1 MVHESS
7 KVPFDVIAQIM
18 ASSPPSTISSLMATC
33 RVYYEEGPKH
43 LLRDGVVLS
52 DDRDM
57 RRFAA
62 FIFASDSSRFKFFK
76 KLDLTLSR
84 WFAPTDPVVAH
95 IVELLASPS
104 LCLETLILRRAES
117 MLSSC
122 PGVRDAIVGLT
133 SIKHLV
139 VREGWCVAHS
149 VVMDIRSPLSS
160 ITFSSTP
167 PGLSGL
173 PTSSTSAPSVQG
185 WLDCHS
191 STLESILT
199 DLVVRTGEA
208 TLLLY
213 PPSNSIQY
221 LDRPHARIR
230 KLGILC
236 DPDMPDL
243 DILLI
248 CDAFPNLSCLELVPN
263 HRPSLSSFKR
273 YRHHSSTEIL
283 DLHSK
288 NKETQLR
295 SGWPRLEQCSGEL
308 EVLYAQGL
316 VCEVDDLRVW
326 RYLDIEAL
334 PLLCEVLKDTR
345 PTKLCFSVVDIKH
358 LRPTLLGL
366 YEHERKPLR
375 ALEITVNV
383 SEYYDMADTKR
394 MMVSPVSQLR
404 Q

>member
-95 IVELLASPS
+95 IAELLASPS

-117 MLSSC
+117 MLSSY

-167 PGLSGL
+167 PSLSGL

-199 DLVVRTGEA
+199 DLVVRT
-208 TLLLY
+208 
-213 PPSNSIQY
+213 
-221 LDRPHARIR
+221 DRPHARIR

-283 DLHSK
+283 CLHSR

-316 VCEVDDLRVW
+316 VCEVNHLRVW
-326 RYLDIEAL
+326 KYFDIEAL

-345 PTKLCFSVVDIKH
+345 LRNSASVSSTPSTFVQHYLVCTNTRESHSVRWK
-358 LRPTLLGL
+358 
-366 YEHERKPLR
+366 
-375 ALEITVNV
+375 
-383 SEYYDMADTKR
+383 
-394 MMVSPVSQLR
+394 SP
-404 Q
+404 